1 MNRTLG
7 LILALAATTTAGA
20 CASSGG
26 GQATAQPTPAAA
38 TETPAQ
44 PGKQYPPG
52 IAKPS
57 DTDETRKATIMLVK
71 AQAQKDSAAAA
82 QQYQQALQTVKEG
95 LQKDSLN
102 PKLWLTLGQAA
113 AGLSQYELADSA
125 FSRAQEIY
133 PAYEPDVESERESAW
148 IAAFNA
154 GVKALQAGNKEEAQT
169 QLERAQMVYDK
180 RPEALMNLAS
190 IYVGQDQPEKAA
202 AAYARVLEIVND
214 TARASLPAEVTAD
227 WDRYGRMARSNTAQL
242 YAQAGVDAFRAE
254 KYDEAAGDFQK
265 ALDINPFYRDALYN
279 LAQALYLQTNQLE
292 EQRDSAAA
300 AEKQQ
305 IEGELQG
312 LYKKFVD
319 VSEKVREIDPYN
331 GNALLLLARGYR
343 GLGLIATTPA
353 EKKEWQDKALAALQ
367 DQQAMKFQVTNMQV
381 ATQDSAMQLQGTLEN
396 ASLDQGTPVTLKFTM
411 LDEGGADVGSNTV
424 TVNAPA
430 KTESTSF
437 QLTVPV
443 SRDVLGWKYER
454 VQQ

>member
-7 LILALAATTTAGA
+7 LILALAATSTAGA

-26 GQATAQPTPAAA
+26 GQAAAQPTPAAGA
-38 TETPAQ
+38 EASATPA
-44 PGKQYPPG
+44 KEYPPG
-52 IAKPS
+52 IAQPS
-57 DTDETRKATIMLVK
+57 ETDETRKATLLLVK
-71 AQAQKDSAAAA
+71 AQATKDSAGTA
-82 QQYQQALQTVKEG
+82 QDYQQAVQLVNQG

-113 AGLSQYELADSA
+113 AGLGQYAKADSA
-125 FSRAQEIY
+125 FSRAQQIY

-148 IAAFNA
+148 IAAFNE
-154 GVKALQAGNKEEAQT
+154 GVKALQAGDREQAREKLEEAQV
-169 QLERAQMVYDK
+169 VYDK

-190 IYVGQDQPEKAA
+190 IYISEDQPEKAA

-254 KYDEAAGDFQK
+254 KYDEAADDFQQ
-265 ALDINPFYRDALYN
+265 ALDINPYYRDALYN
-279 LAQALYLQTNQLE
+279 LAQARYLQTNQLE
-292 EQRDSAAA
+292 EQRDSASA

-305 IEGELQG
+305 IDGNLQN
-312 LYKKFVD
+312 LYKQFVD
-319 VSEKVREIDPYN
+319 VAEKVRDIDPYN

-343 GLGLIATTPA
+343 GLGILATDSA
-353 EKKEWQDKALAALQ
+353 GKKQWQDKALAVLQ
-367 DQQAMKFQVTNMQV
+367 DQQKMPFQVTNMQV
-381 ATQDSAMQLQGTLEN
+381 SNQDSVMQLQGTLEN
-396 ASLDQGTPVTLKFTM
+396 ASLDQGTSVTLKFTM
-411 LDEGGADVGSNTV
+411 LDESGSDVGNNTV

-430 KTESTSF
+430 KGESTAF
-437 QLTVPV
+437 QLSVPV
-443 SRDVLGWKYER
+443 TTDVLGWKYDR